1 MCAGGGSVITDTS
14 QINFDQFVKNLDQQ
28 ELKLPHSMSNDASC
42 DLTKILDEKSDK
54 KNILSDDMF
63 SFDDLLELDK

>member
-1 MCAGGGSVITDTS
+1 
-14 QINFDQFVKNLDQQ
+14 
-28 ELKLPHSMSNDASC
+28 MSNDVSC

-54 KNILSDDMF
+54 KNNILSDDMF